1 MKGKVLEEAPVRR
14 VALKNVPSDLIHYIW
29 ASEDQAFF
37 EHQGFDL
44 ARVRE
49 AIAEAKDGEP
59 RGVSTITM
67 QCARSVFLWQGRSY
81 LRKAL
86 EAYYTV
92 WMELLM
98 SKRRILELYLNHIEL
113 GPGIYGIGA
122 AAHEYFGKAPD
133 QLTRSEMIALAAIL
147 PNPLKWSPVRPNTD
161 SSAQDPSRRAALFAS
176 AFSSRGT
183 AGRITALA
191 CDWRARLVSRRRCP
205 ATFEETFNRCLNII
219 GAGRCKCAKNNPGS
233 SSTRQ
238 ATNSKISVDWMLG

>member
-1 MKGKVLEEAPVRR
+1 MASKRFNFRRVAKLLLIAALIGLLIPPLQVALAVFWDPPLIPMRIQRRIEARMKGKVFEEAPVRR
-14 VALKNVPSDLIHYIW
+14 VALKNVPDDLIHYIW

-122 AAHEYFGKAPD
+122 AAHEHFGKAPD
-133 QLTRSEMIALAAIL
+133 QLARGEMIALAAIL
-147 PNPLKWSPVRPNTD
+147 PNPLKWSPVRPNRTVLRKIRRVERL
-161 SSAQDPSRRAALFAS
+161 SSQAAFP
-176 AFSSRGT
+176 R
-183 AGRITALA
+183 
-191 CDWRARLVSRRRCP
+191 
-205 ATFEETFNRCLNII
+205 EELREE
-219 GAGRCKCAKNNPGS
+219 
-233 SSTRQ
+233 
-238 ATNSKISVDWMLG
+238 